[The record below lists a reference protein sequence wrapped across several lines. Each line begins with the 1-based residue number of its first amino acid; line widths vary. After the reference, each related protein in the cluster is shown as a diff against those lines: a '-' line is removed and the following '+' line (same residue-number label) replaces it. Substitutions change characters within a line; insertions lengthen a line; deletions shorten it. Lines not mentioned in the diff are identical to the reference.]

1 MKYLPIL
8 LTYLLTLGA
17 TFVEAQVST
26 LEEGCYLEFST
37 GQCQESPGSLWIN
50 LGPSKNI
57 DTYGAPVG
65 MLLNQ
70 VVDDRALLL
79 DWIAYAQK
87 LEKRNK
93 KLKVRARPVSACK

>member
-1 MKYLPIL
+1 MKLAYLLPF
-8 LTYLLTLGA
+8 YLLTIGV
-17 TFVEAQVST
+17 TEIHAQVST

-37 GQCQESPGSLWIN
+37 GECQESKGSLWIN

-93 KLKVRARPVSACK
+93 KLKVRARPVVSCK